1 MYTPCSNE
9 KVKTVKLRYRLGLLQ
24 AGLLCSALIL
34 AACGN
39 RSPQGID
46 DGPCPGES
54 GFGARVENSEANV
67 DVCVADDSVL
77 TVFTYQGWYDVT
89 ARQTASDGTVYEFS
103 MMFPHHSTSR
113 KLNLTGD
120 LAEARADA
128 NGAWF
133 RMAVIPADGP
143 ATVST
148 AVAAGT
154 FHLGYSDTEVVAGL
168 FENLKLEMEVYGE
181 GESAGTQMV
190 PEGFFSILTDIDES
204 AISN

>member
-1 MYTPCSNE
+1 
-9 KVKTVKLRYRLGLLQ
+9 VKLHYRLGLLQ
-24 AGLLCSALIL
+24 TGLLCAALFL

-39 RSPQGID
+39 QSPQGID

-54 GFGARVENSEANV
+54 GFGARVENSEENV

-103 MMFPHHSTSR
+103 MMFPHHSSSR
-113 KLNLTGD
+113 KLNPTGN
-120 LAEARADA
+120 LAQARADA

-133 RMAVIPADGP
+133 RMVVIPAEGP
-143 ATVST
+143 TTVST

-181 GESAGTQMV
+181 GESAGTRMV

-204 AISN
+204 AISD